1 MSRNDPIYKFEPVH
15 QNSCGRGLNERVSAV
30 YALKGF
36 IHHTYRNHPEHP
48 QGQSHW
54 VYIKRGGKLTGLES
68 DVSLEDLQAQL
79 SGDARP
85 APTSAPN
92 AVFRLYIG
100 LNRCKESQLD
110 RGAVF
115 EALRRHFESFAVS
128 DALGCFRGEQ
138 EPSLVVTLV
147 GESLAHIRE
156 IAAELREEFK
166 QDGIGIEHHGIYER
180 VTG

>member
-15 QNSCGRGLNERVSAV
+15 QNPCGRGLNERVSAV
-30 YALKGF
+30 YALEGF
-36 IHHTYRNHPEHP
+36 IHHTYRNDPDHP
-48 QGQSHW
+48 QGKPHW
-54 VYIKRGGKLTGLES
+54 AYIKRGGKLTGLES
-68 DVSLEDLQAQL
+68 DVSQGDLQAQL
-79 SGDARP
+79 SGEFS
-85 APTSAPN
+85 SASISASN

-100 LNRCKESQLD
+100 LNAGKESQLD

-115 EALRRHFESFAVS
+115 EALRRHFESFTVS

-147 GESLAHIRE
+147 GESLTSVKR
-156 IAAELREEFK
+156 IASELRAEWK

-180 VTG
+180 VTV

>member
-1 MSRNDPIYKFEPVH
+1 MSNEIYHFEPVVE
-15 QNSCGRGLNERVSAV
+15 NEAGFSLNKRVVAV
-30 YALKGF
+30 YQLAGF
-36 IHHTYRNHPEHP
+36 IHQSYRNHPDYP
-48 QGQSHW
+48 QGKPIWSY
-54 VYIKRGGKLTGLES
+54 VERGGKLTGLES
-68 DVSLEDLQAQL
+68 EESAEAIQEKLSIGTAPVSV
-79 SGDARP
+79 
-85 APTSAPN
+85 SAPN

-110 RGAVF
+110 RGAAL
-115 EALRRHFESFAVS
+115 EALRRHFESFTVS

-147 GESLAHIRE
+147 GESLGQIRK

-180 VTG
+180 ITG

>member
-1 MSRNDPIYKFEPVH
+1 MSRNDPIYEFKPVH
-15 QNSCGRGLNERVSAV
+15 LNPCGRGMNERVSAV
-30 YALKGF
+30 YALEGF

-54 VYIKRGGKLTGLES
+54 VYIKRGGKLTGVES
-68 DVSLEDLQAQL
+68 DVSFEDLQAQL

-85 APTSAPN
+85 APTLAPN
-92 AVFRLYIG
+92 AAFRLYIG
-100 LNRCKESQLD
+100 LNRGKESQLD

-115 EALRRHFESFAVS
+115 EALRRHFESFTVS

-147 GESLAHIRE
+147 GESLGQIRK

-180 VTG
+180 ITG